1 MEFSPEKYMEW
12 LQAMA
17 DAESKLE
24 YSALKQDPP
33 NKELA
38 HYHRGRK
45 EAFHEAQLMCA
56 GNGPCYVCK
65 NDKAPYPELATCLFC
80 TLVRGKMKAHLKK
93 AHEMEYKKDEM
104 IDEFHMYKIMK
115 EA

>member
-1 MEFSPEKYMEW
+1 MEW

-17 DAESKLE
+17 DLEAKLE
-24 YSALKQDPP
+24 YEALQSDP
-33 NKELA
+33 KKIDLA

-45 EAFHEAQLMCA
+45 EAFHESQMMCA

-65 NDKAPYPELATCLFC
+65 KDKPPFPELATCLFC
-80 TLVRGKMKAHLKK
+80 TLVRDKMKEHLKK
-93 AHEMEYKKDEM
+93 VHEMEYKKDEM
-104 IDEFHMYKIMK
+104 IDEYHLYKKMK